1 MNFWNIAIPTLTLL
15 SPAVAAFY
23 FLIYAKARPETAPN
37 WGMVVFGLAI
47 LASVLGIAH
56 FENPVRLE
64 FLWPF
69 SAEPSGY
76 FEFTFQLHWS
86 RYIWILFSNFALLVF
101 SAFDGHGAFVGEKN
115 GRFKFVLLAAVSF
128 FSSLAY
134 LSENV
139 FLSLLF
145 VELTVFLLYA
155 VGVLAE
161 EGEVNQERLSYFK
174 RSGFLFLALLAILG
188 LSFTKQFDL
197 SSVMLLGAILYI
209 MSFIFSRHSYSS
221 WRYLALGLI
230 QAGAVFFLL
239 GRVVTEDM
247 SQELLLPLSTIFG
260 VTVVIFSWFSLV
272 AANSLG
278 SAFWMLFSFLSY
290 LLFLRFSSGRH
301 GDQFWGAYEAIAL
314 ISVLAIGSL
323 LRFGRRAVGG
333 GERAAAFFCSGL
345 LLAIVCG
352 AIPGVDIA
360 GARVATE
367 SPIKLVGL
375 GLLTF
380 LLSLIVGKALS
391 LSFSKENP
399 APENQNFYPGLFP
412 AIAVLILQA
421 AAVVKMTDLY
431 GESPFRMGPAYLLT
445 NPHIMVAGSAILVG
459 LFAGALLGFNTRF
472 VSWIKTK
479 EVKMEELFPR
489 IDPAILSWNFRA
501 VEAPRLAADWAKRRS
516 TVLTSRGALL
526 LQNSDRAVFG
536 EKLYSGIRHY
546 GNSLSTLAQYFHS
559 GNIRAYIFWGAV
571 ITLLASA
578 IFLLE
583 GR

>member
-1 MNFWNIAIPTLTLL
+1 MNFWNIALPTLTLL
-15 SPAVAAFY
+15 APAVAAFY
-23 FLIYAKARPETAPN
+23 FLLYGKARLEAAPK
-37 WGMVVFGLAI
+37 WGMAVFGLVM
-47 LASVLGIAH
+47 LASVVGIAH
-56 FENPVRLE
+56 FEHPLRLE

-86 RYIWILFSNFALLVF
+86 RYVWILFSNFALLVF
-101 SAFDGHGAFVGEKN
+101 SVFDGRESFVSDKH
-115 GRFKFVLLAAVSF
+115 GRFKFALLAAVSF
-128 FSSLAY
+128 FSSIAY

-139 FLSLLF
+139 FLSLMF

-155 VGVLAE
+155 FGVLAQDA
-161 EGEVNQERLSYFK
+161 EVNQERLSYFK
-174 RSGFLFLALLAILG
+174 RSGFLFLALLAILS

-209 MSFIFSRHSYSS
+209 MSFVFSRHSYSD
-221 WRYLALGLI
+221 WRYLALGLV

-260 VTVVIFSWFSLV
+260 VTVLIFSWFSLV
-272 AANSLG
+272 AATSLG
-278 SAFWMLFSFLSY
+278 SAFWMLFSFLGY
-290 LLFLRFSSGRH
+290 LLFIRFSSGRH
-301 GDQFWGAYEAIAL
+301 GDQFWGTYEAIAL
-314 ISVLAIGSL
+314 LSVLAIGGL

-333 GERAAAFFCSGL
+333 GERTAAFLCSGL
-345 LLAIVCG
+345 LLAILCG
-352 AIPGVDIA
+352 ALPGVDIA

-367 SPIKLVGL
+367 SPIKLLGL

-399 APENQNFYPGLFP
+399 APENQKFFPGILP
-412 AIAVLILQA
+412 AVAVLVLQA
-421 AAVVKMTDLY
+421 MAVAKMTDLY

-445 NPHIMVAGSAILVG
+445 NPHIVVAGSAIFVG
-459 LFAGALLGFNTRF
+459 LLAGALLGFNTRF
-472 VSWIKTK
+472 VNWIKTK

-489 IDPAILSWNFRA
+489 IDPAILSWNFKA

-516 TVLTSRGALL
+516 TVFSSRGALL
-526 LQNSDRAVFG
+526 LQNSDRSIFG
-536 EKLYSGIRHY
+536 EKLYGGIRHY
-546 GNSLSTLAQYFHS
+546 GNSLSALTRYFHS

-571 ITLLASA
+571 VTLLASA